1 MISTNL
7 FCYTTTF
14 FIILIF
20 FLSKCFSFIFKT
32 GTLIRP
38 VFNKYDAAPRN
49 NRLDKAEFRALM
61 RDLNEDVVNY
71 LEDGVTSM
79 STGEAV
85 DELFNRWDTSRDN
98 EIDFNEFCEKFYE
111 RTKGKY
117 SKANAVPQNVAGNY
131 R

>member
-1 MISTNL
+1 M
-7 FCYTTTF
+7 
-14 FIILIF
+14 
-20 FLSKCFSFIFKT
+20 FSFIFKT

-117 SKANAVPQNVAGNY
+117 SKANAVPQNVVCNY